1 MNFYI
6 SNAYDFFKKG
16 FMIQTFTDAR
26 IYIAII
32 KKMDNSI
39 LCQVFFFLY
48 EQITLN
54 TDWSMV
60 IGAVNQ
66 EENNKSDKY

>member
-6 SNAYDFFKKG
+6 ANAYDFFKKG

-32 KKMDNSI
+32 KKTDNSNI
-39 LCQVFFFLY
+39 VPSVFLS
-48 EQITLN
+48 L
-54 TDWSMV
+54 
-60 IGAVNQ
+60 
-66 EENNKSDKY
+66 